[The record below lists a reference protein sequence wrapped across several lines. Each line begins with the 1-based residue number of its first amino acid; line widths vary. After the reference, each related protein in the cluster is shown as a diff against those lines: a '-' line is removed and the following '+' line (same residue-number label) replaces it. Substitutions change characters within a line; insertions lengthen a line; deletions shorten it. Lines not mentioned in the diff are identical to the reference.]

1 MHSLIDRQSRRH
13 SSLSVRPMIR
23 IAPTCRAA
31 LLSTCLLTA
40 IAVIG
45 IATDASSAE
54 VEVKTLNTGPGGVMV
69 FDPAFVKLNPGDT
82 IKLVP
87 GDKGHNIET
96 IKGMAP
102 EGAPVVKTTVGY
114 EETIPFEKEGVYGF
128 KCSPHYMMGMIAL
141 VVVGKDRSNLEAA
154 KAVPHNKLAKKRFDA
169 LFAQVE

>member
-1 MHSLIDRQSRRH
+1 M
-13 SSLSVRPMIR
+13 R
-23 IAPTCRAA
+23 ISPTCRPA
-31 LLSTCLLTA
+31 LLSALVLTA

-54 VEVKTLNTGPGGVMV
+54 VVVTTLNTGPGGVMV
-69 FDPAFVKLNPGDT
+69 FDPAFVTLNPGDT

-102 EGAPVVKTTVGY
+102 EGAPAVKTTVGS
-114 EETIPFEKEGVYGF
+114 EETIPFAKEGVYGF
-128 KCSPHYMMGMIAL
+128 KCSPHYMMGMVAL
-141 VVVGKDRSNLEAA
+141 VVVGKDRGNLERA
-154 KAVPHNKLAKKRFDA
+154 KAVAHNKLAQKRFDA